1 MLPTNQG
8 NWTLKAKI
16 DIATIIGFISAFG
29 LIAIAMGLG
38 GGVGIFFDFQSFLI
52 VVGGTMGA
60 TMINYPSKDVISSFV
75 IIRHAFFLKK
85 DSDARSIIGQF
96 VTLSVKARREGILAI
111 DSDLRVVTDSF
122 IKKGLQLTVDG
133 FEPQSIRNIMYSEI
147 SSIRERHH
155 GGSEIF
161 TAMGTYAP
169 ALGMI
174 GTLIGLVQML
184 KSMNNPE
191 SIGPAMAVALI
202 TTFYGAI
209 LANLFF
215 LPVAGKLRTK
225 SKEETRLKE
234 MIVEGV
240 VSLANGE
247 NPRIM
252 EQKMLSFVSGKASAN
267 ARKTK

>member
-1 MLPTNQG
+1 
-8 NWTLKAKI
+8 LKTKF
-16 DIATIIGFISAFG
+16 DLATIIGFLSAFG
-29 LIAIAMGLG
+29 LIGVAMGLG
-38 GGVGIFFDFQSFLI
+38 GGVGIFFDLPSFLI
-52 VVGGTMGA
+52 VIGGTIGA
-60 TMINYPSKDVISSFV
+60 TMINYPSKDVISSFA
-75 IIRHAFFLKK
+75 IIKHAFFLKK
-85 DSDARSIIGQF
+85 EAESKVIINQF
-96 VTLSVKARREGILAI
+96 ISLSVKARREGILSI
-111 DSDLRVVTDSF
+111 DSDVRTVSDSF

-133 FEPQSIRNIMYSEI
+133 FEPISIRNIMNSEI

-191 SIGPAMAVALI
+191 SIGPSMAVALI

-209 LANLFF
+209 LANLIF

-225 SKEETRLKE
+225 SKEETRTKE
-234 MIVEGV
+234 MILEGV
-240 VSLANGE
+240 ISLANGE

-252 EQKMLSFVSGKASAN
+252 EQKMLSFVSGKDRN
-267 ARKTK
+267 NGKKTK

>member
-1 MLPTNQG
+1 MKTRFDL
-8 NWTLKAKI
+8 
-16 DIATIIGFISAFG
+16 ATIIGFLSAFG
-29 LIAIAMGLG
+29 LIAIAMGFG
-38 GGVGIFFDFQSFLI
+38 GGIGIFFDLPSILI
-52 VVGGTMGA
+52 VLGGTVGA
-60 TMINYPSKDVISSFV
+60 TMINYPSKDVIASFSTLK
-75 IIRHAFFLKK
+75 HAFFIKK
-85 DSDARSIIGQF
+85 DTEPRVVITNFIA
-96 VTLSVKARREGILAI
+96 LSVKARREGILSI
-111 DSDLRVVTDSF
+111 DSDLRTVSDLF

-133 FEPQSIRNIMYSEI
+133 FEPHSIRNIMNSEI
-147 SSIRERHH
+147 SSIRERHQ

-202 TTFYGAI
+202 TTFYGAV
-209 LANLFF
+209 LSNLVF

-225 SKEETRLKE
+225 SKEEARTKE

-252 EQKMLSFVSGKASAN
+252 EQKMLSFVSGKDRTFGKKN
-267 ARKTK
+267 K